1 MYSCASVTFIYKQ
14 MSKVFDTV
22 INMAREKLFQRQ
34 CSKVLFSSSGN
45 VKARTELQT
54 VFVYSAVTRCADSL
68 LFFFCA
74 CVSLPHA
81 LALCSSESSCPHTVV
96 TQTKGHTKS

>member
-22 INMAREKLFQRQ
+22 INLVRGKLLQRQ

-45 VKARTELQT
+45 VKARTEL
-54 VFVYSAVTRCADSL
+54 
-68 LFFFCA
+68 
-74 CVSLPHA
+74 
-81 LALCSSESSCPHTVV
+81 
-96 TQTKGHTKS
+96 